1 MGERFTSGCNSCKC
15 FPCIAAIL
23 TGLANTVR
31 PFINKV
37 SVTRCC
43 SSSATATT
51 TRGLKT
57 PAGAPDADPSLLAK
71 FIEGPIKAGNLPA
84 RPAPVAHTR
93 R

>member
-1 MGERFTSGCNSCKC
+1 MGKESHQAVIHANV

-51 TRGLKT
+51 TRGLKR
-57 PAGAPDADPSLLAK
+57 PPGAPDADPPLLAK
-71 FIEGPIKAGNLPA
+71 FIESPI
-84 RPAPVAHTR
+84 
-93 R
+93 